1 MKGSIN
7 FFSEDVD
14 FSLKNE
20 SSIQSW
26 ISLCIEKEALI
37 CGDLS
42 FIFSSDEHILTIN
55 KDYLDHDFYT
65 DIITFDYRE
74 DEIISGDVFISID
87 RVTENATTLS
97 LSFSDELHRVMIHGV
112 LHIMGYK
119 DKTPEEESLMR
130 SKEDFYLSLRTF

>member
-14 FSLKNE
+14 FSLINE
-20 SSIQSW
+20 SSLQSW
-26 ISLCIEKEALI
+26 ILLSIEKEALV

-42 FIFSSDEHILTIN
+42 FIFSSDDHILNIN
-55 KDYLDHDFYT
+55 KDYLNHDYYT

-74 DEIISGDVFISID
+74 DQIISGDIFISID
-87 RVTENATTLS
+87 RVKENASTLS
-97 LSFSDELHRVMIHGV
+97 LPFTDELHRVMIHGV

>member
-1 MKGSIN
+1 VKGSIN

-42 FIFSSDEHILTIN
+42 FIFSSDEHILSIN

-87 RVTENATTLS
+87 RVTENATDLS

>member
-20 SSIQSW
+20 RSIQSW

>member
-20 SSIQSW
+20 RSIQSW

-42 FIFSSDEHILTIN
+42 FIFCSDEHILTIN